1 MSALT
6 LDEIPVRS
14 HLSDFATDQLKAAN
28 YFLRTALD
36 QMNDGL
42 MILQPDALE
51 GLGPKIL
58 FSNAKMIALVGADPK
73 TGLKDRFVT
82 QLVASQDDAE
92 KLLSTIRSASKNGG
106 SATWEGEVIK
116 LHGAG
121 PQLTS
126 WRIRAVQN
134 SHGQVLN
141 YTVNVSESADLLMP
155 TNEPEDRL
163 SLMEEVTE
171 KDEAR
176 RLRNDNLAA
185 MAKGIVHDIN
195 NLVGII
201 SGHLSVAATQ
211 IPAHT
216 EVGRHLEE
224 ALLATQRAR
233 QFTSQ
238 ILRLAKD
245 LPAKLDL
252 HDLTI
257 LVRETAKVAQSGS
270 GVLIHLN
277 MAKDL
282 WWAMVD
288 ATKISQVL
296 QNLILN
302 GIQAMQSTGHMDI
315 VARNVEVQQQSGKL
329 APGKYVEICVRDR
342 GCGMSQDHLARLFR
356 ESFTTKPDG
365 NGIGLTSC
373 KRFIDEHNGDI
384 RVSSMK
390 NIGTEFTFYLPASA
404 GTIEVK
410 PPVQSNT
417 LMQGVGT
424 VLVCDDEIGLRKI
437 SAAIL
442 KRCGYK
448 VYEAASGEEAVRIYQ
463 HLMRSGDEVDVV
475 IMDLTLR
482 GGIGGEEALREIRMI
497 DPNAQIIAS
506 SGDLVDETKR
516 GYLAMGFADILPKP
530 YEAQD
535 ISSAV
540 YRVLNTRTRTAEK
553 RSAA

>member
-6 LDEIPVRS
+6 LEETPVRS
-14 HLSDFATDQLKAAN
+14 LLSDYATDQLKAAN

-36 QMNDGL
+36 QMTDGL
-42 MILQPDALE
+42 MILQPEALE

-58 FSNAKMIALVGADPK
+58 FSNAKMTALVGADPGV
-73 TGLKDRFVT
+73 GLRDRFVT

-92 KLLSTIRSASKNGG
+92 KLLSAMRSAAANGG
-106 SATWEGEVIK
+106 SALWEGEVIK
-116 LHGAG
+116 LHGDR
-121 PQLTS
+121 PQLTR

-141 YTVNVSESADLLMP
+141 YTVNVCASAELNLPTGEITESTPVVTEA
-155 TNEPEDRL
+155 
-163 SLMEEVTE
+163 TE
-171 KDEAR
+171 KDDAR

-211 IPAHT
+211 IPSHT

-224 ALLATQRAR
+224 ALVATQRAR

-252 HDLTI
+252 YDLTT

-277 MAKDL
+277 MPKDL

-302 GIQAMQSTGHMDI
+302 GIQAMQGAGHMDI
-315 VARNVEVQQQSGKL
+315 VARNVEVPQQSGKL

-356 ESFTTKPDG
+356 ENFTTKPDG

-410 PPVQSNT
+410 LPVQANA
-417 LMQGVGT
+417 LMQGIGT
-424 VLVCDDEIGLRKI
+424 VMVCDDEIGLRKI

-448 VYEAASGEEAVRIYQ
+448 VYEASSGEEAVRAYQ
-463 HLMRSGDEVDVV
+463 HLMRAGDEVDVV

-482 GGIGGEEALREIRMI
+482 GGIGGEEALREIRML
-497 DPNAQIIAS
+497 DPNAQVIAS

-516 GYLAMGFADILPKP
+516 AYLAMGFADILPKP
-530 YEAQD
+530 YEAKD
-535 ISSAV
+535 ISAAV
-540 YRVLNTRTRTAEK
+540 HRVLNSRVIKVEQRP
-553 RSAA
+553 AA